1 MQMTMKIRSAVAV
14 SVALMGLS
22 ASTAAYA
29 APTSITVPVHA
40 MFAKEKMIKLSVRND
55 TGAALELKVGDN
67 VMTIDAGKTVALKL
81 AVGTRIL
88 ANGPTPTHEAGS
100 LLTEVS
106 SQLNDATL
114 GIK

>member
-1 MQMTMKIRSAVAV
+1 MKMTMKIRSAVAV
-14 SVALMGLS
+14 SVALLGLS

-29 APTSITVPVHA
+29 APTFLTVPVHA
-40 MFAKEKMIKLSVRND
+40 MFAKSKLVKFSVRND
-55 TGAALELKVGDN
+55 TNAALELKVGEDI
-67 VMTIDAGKTVALKL
+67 MTIDAGKTVALKL

-88 ANGPTPTHEAGS
+88 SNATTPTHEAGS

-106 SQLNDATL
+106 PQLDDATI